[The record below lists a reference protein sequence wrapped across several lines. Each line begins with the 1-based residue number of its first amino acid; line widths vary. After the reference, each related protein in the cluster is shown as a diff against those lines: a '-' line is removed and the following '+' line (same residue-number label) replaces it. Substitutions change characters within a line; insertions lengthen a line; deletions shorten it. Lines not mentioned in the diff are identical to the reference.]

1 MIATAQIANI
11 ESFAFIFVLIF
22 KLLIR
27 KVLFTDRKDYRNC

>member
-1 MIATAQIANI
+1 MIAAAQIANT
-11 ESFAFIFVLIF
+11 ESFAFIFVFIF